1 MNLLKKIRQQPEGTR
16 KIILWAIVVIVSA
29 ILIIFWAFNLKQ
41 KIITFQKEDFLKK
54 INLSEFQEKIK
65 GLPELEINISEEDK
79 NKLEEE
85 IKKLEE
91 EIKKLEE
98 QEKNNGE
105 Q

>member
-1 MNLLKKIRQQPEGTR
+1 MSFLEKIRQKPEGTR
-16 KIILWAIVVIVSA
+16 KIILWAIVVIVAA

-91 EIKKLEE
+91 